1 MQEFEKLGV
10 TINRD
15 VSPRLFPFTEFF
27 KGFEKVEGIR
37 KLFGEKTGA
46 VLRELKV
53 EFYSAKWGY
62 MGVSDEDGHLLIS
75 IHHLKTADP
84 IILYLDVFHELHHV
98 KQFFDGRE
106 LFSTEYEYVD
116 NPVEIEAYKATV
128 EEARRIGMPE
138 AQIVEYLTIEWITK
152 EQLERLV
159 KAVGITT
166 EIASAEANKASAS

>member
-1 MQEFEKLGV
+1 MQRFDDLGV
-10 TINRD
+10 AINRE
-15 VSPRLFPFTEFF
+15 VTPRLFPFTDYF

-37 KLFGEKTGA
+37 KLFGENTEK
-46 VLRELKV
+46 VLRDLRV

-62 MGVSDEDGHLLIS
+62 MGVSDEDAHLLIS
-75 IHHLKTADP
+75 IHHLRNAEP
-84 IILYLDVFHELHHV
+84 IILYLDIFHELHHV
-98 KQFFDGRE
+98 KQFSEGRE

-128 EEARRIGMPE
+128 EEAKRIGMPV

-159 KAVGITT
+159 RSVGLSTVLSEVADKAPG
-166 EIASAEANKASAS
+166 N

>member
-1 MQEFEKLGV
+1 LQNFEELGV
-10 TINRD
+10 TINRE
-15 VSPRLFPFTEFF
+15 VTPRLLPFTDYF
-27 KGFEKVEGIR
+27 KGFEKVEGIQ
-37 KLFGEKTGA
+37 KLFGVNTEK
-46 VLRELKV
+46 VLKELKV

-62 MGVSDEDGHLLIS
+62 MGVSDVDGHLLIS
-75 IHHLKTADP
+75 THHLSTADP

-128 EEARRIGMPE
+128 EEAKRIGMPV

-152 EQLERLV
+152 EQLDRLV
-159 KAVGITT
+159 RAVGLSTMLSSID
-166 EIASAEANKASAS
+166 AKPS